1 MAGVTIHPGQIADIG
16 ISVAN
21 TGSEPVTVTHA
32 VLIAVPGLPRPRL
45 LHSGLAR
52 AKVGG
57 GMRNWP
63 PTGVGGLRPLVG
75 ATLPP
80 GRSWLW
86 MGITGT
92 KPGTTYGTA
101 GLRLTYSLHG
111 ETHRVA
117 ALGGGTACVL
127 VGRSRPCPQRLTQP
141 VSRRVLDYIESR

>member
-1 MAGVTIHPGQIADIG
+1 M
-16 ISVAN
+16 AN

-45 LHSGLAR
+45 LHSGLGH

-57 GMRNWP
+57 GARNWP
-63 PTGVGGLRPLVG
+63 PTGVGGLSRLVG

-86 MGITGT
+86 MDITGT
-92 KPGTTYGTA
+92 RPGTTYGAA
-101 GLRLTYSLHG
+101 GLRLIYVLRG

-117 ALGGGTACVL
+117 AFGGGMACVI
-127 VGRSRPCPQRLTQP
+127 VGRLRWCPDRPTRP
-141 VSRRVLDYIESR
+141 VFRRVLDYIGSR